1 MKRLVLDNSSVKS
14 LEKII
19 RDYMIESGVSSVFL
33 VNTAGHVLFHRGI
46 SKSDYFLQ
54 SIGALGAGIFNATR
68 AIAKLIKEDYFK
80 SAFQE
85 GKSYSFYYYA
95 VTEDLILISIYGK
108 NTIIGVVQVS
118 SKKAGEEILTLM
130 TEKKEDTLKIGDG
143 FKEEVESLID
153 DMFK

>member
-1 MKRLVLDNSSVKS
+1 MKRLVLDNSSVKN

-108 NTIIGVVQVS
+108 NAIIGVVQVS
-118 SKKAGEEILTLM
+118 SKKTADGILALM